1 VLTSAYARLVSGQKG
16 AHYSDI
22 DLRTALQRALVVS
35 ADTNDGLNPVF
46 AETSEAS
53 NAAKVGFGVTI
64 KRYGRGFDANPE
76 YTAKI
81 RKILDTAGIPW
92 QTQTPKVDVGGG
104 GTIGGFMSQQEMEV
118 IDMGVPLISMHS
130 TFEMSSKVDVW
141 NFYRFMKAFYAA
153 Q

>member
-1 VLTSAYARLVSGQKG
+1 
-16 AHYSDI
+16 
-22 DLRTALQRALVVS
+22 
-35 ADTNDGLNPVF
+35 LNPHPVF

-81 RKILDTAGIPW
+81 RKILDTAGIAW

>member
-1 VLTSAYARLVSGQKG
+1 V
-16 AHYSDI
+16 
-22 DLRTALQRALVVS
+22 
-35 ADTNDGLNPVF
+35 
-46 AETSEAS
+46 
-53 NAAKVGFGVTI
+53 
-64 KRYGRGFDANPE
+64 RG
-76 YTAKI
+76 
-81 RKILDTAGIPW
+81 ILDKAGIPW
-92 QTQTPKVDVGGG
+92 QTHTPKVEVGGG